1 MKLDDFSN
9 KEAYREKEQ
18 EITERL
24 KFITT
29 EIQNYENLEKENKTL
44 SKKLKDIESILAE
57 PTTITEF
64 DRETFENIVG
74 RIVVGEKD
82 ENGNENLNVVRFILK
97 TGSEYVYNLDNNG
110 NKNNSVSFGT
120 PKQYCLY

>member
-44 SKKLKDIESILAE
+44 SRKLKDIESILAE